1 MCENWLKSVKL
12 VDRWY
17 FLFPWK
23 MCALVPYCLVW
34 YISWGLCYFSGRST
48 ASCKAGCPGRSK
60 RHPHEGTGTT
70 AKRGNEK
77 CDLSLCVHACVWC
90 LGWGIK
96 SQVESHPLESISRAQ
111 ESKRCCEVVRGMSPG
126 WTHFFLF
133 RVLSPPLECRSRSC
147 SPRSA
152 TAFSF

>member
-1 MCENWLKSVKL
+1 MCESWLKSVKL

-23 MCALVPYCLVW
+23 MCAAVPCCLVW
-34 YISWGLCYFSGRST
+34 SISWGLCYFSGRSK
-48 ASCKAGCPGRSK
+48 ASSKAGRPGRSE

-70 AKRGNEK
+70 AKRGEAK
-77 CDLSLCVHACVWC
+77 CVWCMGRGLKGQVGSHLSLCFQGSGVQG
-90 LGWGIK
+90 LLWG
-96 SQVESHPLESISRAQ
+96 SERDVPRLD
-111 ESKRCCEVVRGMSPG
+111 
-126 WTHFFLF
+126 TFFLF